1 MPLDTRPTPTPTPSH
16 RPSLASRLVTW
27 VFWATAVPVALAQ
40 GGATDSTEESQ
51 AADLSHPPLGATSS
65 VVTATPVPPVAT
77 TPPVTVI
84 KPALKAAPSKPV
96 AAAGSKPQWNELTR
110 RHQEAL
116 KPLADLWD
124 QLTEAHKRKWIALS
138 QNYRSL
144 SDDEKEKLHSR
155 MTEWVTLTVQERI
168 QARLNFGQTKQLAP
182 DNKKAQWEA
191 YQALSDEER
200 QKLASQA
207 LPHPMG
213 AAVPVKPVSLQK
225 LTQLP
230 PPKTDSRQSGKI
242 QTGPHHVDM
251 HTLLPQSQVTSRST
265 TTTSARSQ

>member
-1 MPLDTRPTPTPTPSH
+1 MLLDTRPRQTPNH
-16 RPSLASRLVTW
+16 RVRLACSLAAW

-40 GGATDSTEESQ
+40 GDAPTNTEESQ
-51 AADLSHPPLGATSS
+51 PAELSQPPLGATASLPPS
-65 VVTATPVPPVAT
+65 PGTSTPSASLSAAKAAVTKPVAT
-77 TPPVTVI
+77 LN
-84 KPALKAAPSKPV
+84 KPL
-96 AAAGSKPQWNELTR
+96 WNELTR
-110 RHQEAL
+110 RQQEAL
-116 KPLADLWD
+116 EPLSDLWD

-138 QNYRSL
+138 RNYRSL

-182 DNKKAQWEA
+182 ENKKAQWEA

-213 AAVPVKPVSLQK
+213 AAVPVKPVAPQK

-265 TTTSARSQ
+265 TTSSARSQ

>member
-1 MPLDTRPTPTPTPSH
+1 M
-16 RPSLASRLVTW
+16 
-27 VFWATAVPVALAQ
+27 PVALAQ
-40 GGATDSTEESQ
+40 GGATASTEDNQ
-51 AADLSHPPLGATSS
+51 AAELSHPPLGATASLPPPA
-65 VVTATPVPPVAT
+65 TATPPSVTPTASKPAAKVAT
-77 TPPVTVI
+77 PKPVTTV
-84 KPALKAAPSKPV
+84 SKPL
-96 AAAGSKPQWNELTR
+96 WNELTR
-110 RHQEAL
+110 RQQEAL
-116 KPLADLWD
+116 EPLSDLWD
-124 QLTEAHKRKWIALS
+124 QLSEAHKRKWIALS
-138 QNYRSL
+138 HNYRSL

-207 LPHPMG
+207 MPHPVG
-213 AAVPVKPVSLQK
+213 AAVPVKPVAPQK

-265 TTTSARSQ
+265 TTTSSRSQ